1 MIILNLQDIR
11 GSYDLM
17 LGLGSWCGPSLNL
30 RRHNWRR
37 FSFPLDWMISNS
49 ISDVSRLL
57 RNRFTGFMEFQN
69 LQRTD
74 GYAHFLDDGVAI
86 FPEEGGTEPVNA
98 HFIHDTYY
106 NIISV
111 HDFPIIPNVDWP
123 VMYPSYKEKLH
134 QRIARFL
141 DKVENSS
148 SILFI
153 RWGAASPE
161 EAIELKSVISGLTKG
176 SFNILLLQPAEGLK
190 NVIDMHWT
198 IDGVCSVQ
206 VPMDDPNNELV
217 WDYVLNGVSLSNYWD

>member
-1 MIILNLQDIR
+1 
-11 GSYDLM
+11 
-17 LGLGSWCGPSLNL
+17 
-30 RRHNWRR
+30 
-37 FSFPLDWMISNS
+37 
-49 ISDVSRLL
+49 
-57 RNRFTGFMEFQN
+57 
-69 LQRTD
+69 
-74 GYAHFLDDGVAI
+74 
-86 FPEEGGTEPVNA
+86 
-98 HFIHDTYY
+98 
-106 NIISV
+106 
-111 HDFPIIPNVDWP
+111 
-123 VMYPSYKEKLH
+123 MYPSYKEKLH

-141 DKVENSS
+141 EVENSS

-206 VPMDDPNNELV
+206 VPMDEPNNELV

>member
-1 MIILNLQDIR
+1 MNLQDIR

-141 DKVENSS
+141 EKVENSS

-153 RWGAASPE
+153 RWAATYE
-161 EAIELKSVISGLTKG
+161 QAVELQSTLEGIVKG
-176 SFNILLLQPAEGLK
+176 QFNILILCPEEGFK
-190 NVIDMHWT
+190 GVSEIDWGLDK
-198 IDGVCSVQ
+198 ICAVK
-206 VPMDDPNNELV
+206 VPRIPNDPGTWN
-217 WDYVLNGVSLSNYWD
+217 YVLEGITLPPRKQ